1 MRKLELGILRRIFSN
16 FFGEVWLIQRPLCW
30 IWDKRRAWAIWGG
43 QEGSHKVAVSLQL
56 QPNLMPDT
64 GTTDRRAQSI
74 RGKSDSDTC
83 PSPEHRRRWN
93 CPGAPTCWPPT
104 RSLPQPTQCT
114 ASQIRNCQTVEVL
127 PSHKEV
133 ERHPLLFHIITKTQ
147 LGRGIVTPL
156 PLILLAGSVI
166 KMT

>member
-1 MRKLELGILRRIFSN
+1 MDGCGGFKKLGWFSITGNFRGCTRCGELPSFLHCPSPKRSVGTKWVQVGRSDEEAGAGDSEKN
-16 FFGEVWLIQRPLCW
+16 FLQFFWRSLIQRPLCW
-30 IWDKRRAWAIWGG
+30 ILDKRRAWAIWGC

-83 PSPEHRRRWN
+83 PSPEHRKRWN

-104 RSLPQPTQCT
+104 PSLP
-114 ASQIRNCQTVEVL
+114 
-127 PSHKEV
+127 
-133 ERHPLLFHIITKTQ
+133 
-147 LGRGIVTPL
+147 
-156 PLILLAGSVI
+156 
-166 KMT
+166 